1 MTIERRSFTPGVLG
15 RLGLG
20 LALAAASHTVAV
32 SGQLSYE
39 LSSSPDMVVLQLTED
54 VGIRGADD
62 TPLVRVYGDGRVA
75 IHFPDYMRRAGD
87 YELTLPESTVQEL
100 VQTAVDT
107 LLTFDSGAT
116 ESEVLA
122 LEAAE
127 RSDGLIVDVS
137 DEATTILEVRF
148 ERYRP
153 EGAAEDLRDGVKRVV
168 WRGLVDDASRF
179 REVSALQE
187 LGRIRRQ
194 LRALADHPDLVA
206 VTPR

>member
-1 MTIERRSFTPGVLG
+1 MTRRRSFTRGILARP
-15 RLGLG
+15 GLG
-20 LALAAASHTVAV
+20 LALAALSPTAAV
-32 SGQLSYE
+32 PAQLSYE
-39 LSSSPDMVVLQLTED
+39 LSSSPDIVVLQLAED
-54 VGIRGADD
+54 VGIRDADE

-75 IHFPDYMRRAGD
+75 VHFPDYMRRAGD

-100 VQTAVDT
+100 VRTAVDT
-107 LLTFDSGAT
+107 LLAFDAGAA

-127 RSDGLIVDVS
+127 RNGGLVVDVA
-137 DEATTILEVRF
+137 DEATTIVEVRF

-153 EGAAEDLRDGVKRVV
+153 EGAAEDLRDGVKRVA
-168 WRGLVDDASRF
+168 WTGLAGDASRF
-179 REVSALQE
+179 REVSALRE

-194 LRALADHPDLVA
+194 LRALADHPYLVA

>member
-1 MTIERRSFTPGVLG
+1 MTTERRPFTPGVLG

-20 LALAAASHTVAV
+20 LALAAVSQTVAV
-32 SGQLSYE
+32 SAQSSYE

-54 VGIRGADD
+54 VGIRGADA

-75 IHFPDYMRRAGD
+75 VHFPDYMRRAGD
-87 YELTLPESTVQEL
+87 YELTLPESAVQEL
-100 VQTAVDT
+100 VRTAVET
-107 LLTFDSGAT
+107 LLPFDSGAT
-116 ESEVLA
+116 ELEVQA

-127 RSDGLIVDVS
+127 RSGGLIVDVS

-153 EGAAEDLRDGVKRVV
+153 EGAAEDIRDGVKRVA
-168 WRGLVDDASRF
+168 WTGLVDDASRF
-179 REVSALQE
+179 REIGALRE
-187 LGRIRRQ
+187 LSRIRRQ
-194 LRALADHPDLVA
+194 LRALADHPDLEA